1 MSRGRRGDRR
11 GRLAAMSIRDCMFL
25 ALACAGAFAG
35 CRPSAP
41 VQAPAP
47 ERRSP
52 PSTLDAAAIDAWI
65 ADELAHRDVPGAQ
78 VVIVHRGE
86 ALLSRSYGTAGPDG
100 AAMTDMHALGI
111 GSITKQ
117 FVCAAAIAVEQAGK
131 LSLGDR
137 VDRWFP
143 DATRAA
149 DITLDDLG
157 SHLAGYPDY
166 YPLDFVDRRMQ
177 RALEP
182 DDVIARY
189 AAAPLDFEPRTR
201 WSYSNTGFLML
212 GRAIERAT
220 GESLADVMKARLFA
234 PAGME
239 HASFEPPH
247 DARGLAQGHTRFALG
262 EPEPT
267 PREATGW
274 IHAAGGIFASAND
287 LAKWDLALADGKILD
302 AAGMAKLT
310 TPRVLVDGRSTE
322 YGCGLGVRQQGGDV
336 VWSHSGAVSGFL
348 GFNAVVPRTRSAV
361 VLLVNTDSGT
371 VGQIHQTLVGLVL
384 ANEVAVP
391 KVSGPPPVEV
401 ARALLEQLQSGEL
414 DRSRVGAELAH
425 YYAPERLAA
434 AAPRLRALGKPRD
447 VVAGRS
453 RERGGME
460 VTSIELVFEDDT
472 IEALLYRTPDGIVQ
486 EFLLLPD

>member
-1 MSRGRRGDRR
+1 MP
-11 GRLAAMSIRDCMFL
+11 IRARSSF
-25 ALACAGAFAG
+25 AFALVAAVVG
-35 CRPSAP
+35 CRPTAP
-41 VQAPAP
+41 AQAPAA

-78 VVIVHRGE
+78 VVIVHHGRV
-86 ALLSRSYGTAGPDG
+86 LLSRSYGTAGPDG
-100 AAMTDMHALGI
+100 AAMTDAHALGI

-117 FVCAAAIAVEQAGK
+117 FVCAAAIAVESTGK

-143 DATRAA
+143 EATRAA

-177 RALEP
+177 QAIEP
-182 DDVIARY
+182 DGVIARY
-189 AAAPLDFEPRTR
+189 ASAPLDFEPRTR
-201 WSYSNTGFLML
+201 WSYSNTGFVML
-212 GRAIERAT
+212 GRAVERAT
-220 GESLADVMKARLFA
+220 GESLAAVMKARLFE

-247 DARGLAQGHTRFALG
+247 DARGLAQGHTRVLLG

-302 AAGMAKLT
+302 AAGLAKLT

-322 YGCGLGVRQQGGDV
+322 YGCGIGVRQQAGDV

-371 VGQIHQTLVGLVL
+371 VGQIHNTLMGLLL
-384 ANEVAVP
+384 ASETAVP
-391 KVSGPPPVEV
+391 KVSGPPPAEV
-401 ARALLEQLQSGEL
+401 ARVLFAQLQAGEL
-414 DRSRVGAELAH
+414 DRARVGAELAH

-434 AAPRLRALGKPRD
+434 AAERLRALGEPRE
-447 VVAGRS
+447 VIAGRS

-460 VTSIELVFEDDT
+460 VTSIELVFDGRT
-472 IEALLYRTPDGIVQ
+472 VEALLYRTPDGIVQ
-486 EFLLLPD
+486 EFLLLPR